1 MRHFTCTQTQFAAP
15 NSGASGDMVPAEAVS
30 QSALQIT
37 RAAIARW
44 SGTGSVAALARD
56 VPRVSPQARW
66 VSQAQCG
73 LAAWIEGGG
82 FSQAD
87 DATTDATAQ
96 AAAAPLVTPQMYHL
110 PTACPRLASPAVNAC
125 VD

>member
-1 MRHFTCTQTQFAAP
+1 MRHHTISPSRFAAAATAAC
-15 NSGASGDMVPAEAVS
+15 GAALPAPDEMLS
-30 QSALQIT
+30 HSALQAT

-44 SGTGSVAALARD
+44 SGSASRPGAPVRD

-66 VSQAQCG
+66 LATAQCG
-73 LAAWIEGGG
+73 LAAWIAHGG

-87 DATTDATAQ
+87 DSAPACRLGVATPDVQ
-96 AAAAPLVTPQMYHL
+96 DSVD
-110 PTACPRLASPAVNAC
+110 AC